1 MGDCPS
7 ATPLDHVESM
17 ADLDEQASMEALHLT
32 KSKSKVFEIDADGDL
47 APEDTAETDD
57 DDFGTPKPLNQTALM
72 QTMDGSDYA
81 IHVRN
86 NKRSRVISG
95 SHDSESG
102 ATQIAI
108 QKGKNPRSGSF
119 LHAIKFGSEGPASC
133 KVGSHH
139 TPQDLVR
146 FQSQA
151 ADQRA
156 RIIEIQEGS
165 SKAQIECE
173 KEMSSVMR

>member
-72 QTMDGSDYA
+72 QAMDG
-81 IHVRN
+81 
-86 NKRSRVISG
+86 
-95 SHDSESG
+95 
-102 ATQIAI
+102 
-108 QKGKNPRSGSF
+108 
-119 LHAIKFGSEGPASC
+119 
-133 KVGSHH
+133 
-139 TPQDLVR
+139 
-146 FQSQA
+146 
-151 ADQRA
+151 
-156 RIIEIQEGS
+156 
-165 SKAQIECE
+165 
-173 KEMSSVMR
+173 